1 MSPVS
6 TPVRACVFDFDGTL
20 VDSMGG
26 FTELAGALIAAQY
39 RTSVADGRRGYVRTS
54 GLPFRQ
60 QLEVLY
66 PGDERNDEVARVFE
80 ARKLA
85 GFFARQYFPEVPA
98 VLDQLRVAG
107 LVLAVSSNNGQ
118 DNVDRF
124 VAARG
129 VRFEHVLGWRPG
141 FSKGPPHYDRVCRAA
156 DLSASELLVVGDSL
170 HDAETALDYGARF
183 VARAG
188 TFPAAAFHQRWP
200 ALTVVQSLR
209 ELPPL
214 VQSASEGSEASE
226 RGAR

>member
-1 MSPVS
+1 M
-6 TPVRACVFDFDGTL
+6 TPQHTPIRACVFDFDGTL

-26 FTELAGALIAAQY
+26 FTELAGELIAAHY
-39 RTSVADGRRGYVRTS
+39 HTSVTAGQEAYVRTS

-60 QLEVLY
+60 QLEALY

-85 GFFARQYFPEVPA
+85 GFFARQYFPEVPD
-98 VLDQLRVAG
+98 VMRQLRDAG

-129 VRFEHVLGWRPG
+129 VRYDQVLGWRPG
-141 FSKGPPHYDRVCRAA
+141 FSKGVDHYDQVCRAA
-156 DLSASELLVVGDSL
+156 GLTVTDLLVVGDSL
-170 HDAETALDYGARF
+170 HDAETARDYGARF

-188 TFPAAAFHQRWP
+188 TFPAAAFHERWP
-200 ALTVVQSLR
+200 DLTVVQTLR
-209 ELPPL
+209 ELPAL
-214 VQSASEGSEASE
+214 LHG
-226 RGAR
+226 GDAR